1 MNQELFAIYLRKS
14 RKDLELKEYD
24 VLERHRRIL
33 LDFASIRNIKI
44 NKEDI
49 YEEVVSGETIQDR
62 PVIQELLKKIEAG
75 YYKAVL
81 VMEIE
86 RLARGNTIDQG
97 IIAQT
102 FQLTNT
108 LIITP
113 NKTYDTNNEY
123 DNEFLEFGLFMSRRE
138 YKAISRRIQSGRI
151 QSVKEGNFIGSVTPY
166 GYDKEKLKGTK
177 GYKLIPNQEEA
188 ENVKLIFKLFIES
201 SCGTSNLSYKLNDLG
216 IRSRTNSIW
225 TPAMVRNILKNR
237 VYIGFVSWGRRA
249 SVKKL
254 NNNEI
259 SKSRPINDN
268 YIEARGKHE
277 PIIDD
282 ITFYKVQE
290 LLKSTSVKK
299 VPSEKVLRNPL
310 SGLIKCGKCN
320 LNMIRRPY
328 PNNKHEDTLICRNK
342 YCDNVSTDLSLVEKQ
357 LLESLEQQLNEFY
370 FYIANYEQ
378 EYIKSTKNYNLQIKK
393 IDSEITKLKNQ
404 LYKTCEFLELGT
416 YSLELFNERSKSINS
431 KLKHLEEE
439 KAKLKELS
447 KNNMIEKITQY
458 IPLLENCLNTY
469 WSLDTEGKNSIL
481 KQLILQVYY
490 IKNVRGS
497 RWNLD
502 NVNKFSLDIKLRI

>member
-14 RKDLELKEYD
+14 RKDLELKDYD

-33 LDFASIRNIKI
+33 LDFANSRNIKI

-62 PVIQELLKKIEAG
+62 PVVQELLKKIEAG

-138 YKAISRRIQSGRI
+138 YKALTRRIQAGRI
-151 QSVKEGNFIGSVTPY
+151 QSVKEGNFIGGVTPY
-166 GYDKEKLKGTK
+166 GYDKEKLKGSK
-177 GYKLIPNQEEA
+177 GYKLIPNNEEA
-188 ENVKLIFKLFIES
+188 ENVRLIFNLFLETP
-201 SCGTSNLSYKLNDLG
+201 GTTSLAYKLNDLG
-216 IRSRTNSIW
+216 IRSRTNSTW
-225 TPAMVRNILKNR
+225 TSAMVRHILKNR

-249 SVKKL
+249 HVKKL

-259 SKSRPINDN
+259 SKSRPVNEN
-268 YIEARGKHE
+268 CIECKGKHE

-290 LLKSTSVKK
+290 LLKGSSVKK

-320 LNMIRRPY
+320 TNMIRRPY
-328 PNNKHEDTLICRNK
+328 QKNKHEDTIICRNK
-342 YCDNVSTDLSLVEKQ
+342 YCNNVSSSLSLVEKQ
-357 LLESLEQQLNEFY
+357 LLESLEQQLEEFY
-370 FYIANYEQ
+370 FYINNYEQ

-393 IDSEITKLKNQ
+393 IDTEITKLKNQ
-404 LYKTCEFLELGT
+404 LSKACEFLELGT
-416 YSLELFNERSKSINS
+416 YSLELFKERSSSIN
-431 KLKHLEEE
+431 LKIENLEQ
-439 KAKLKELS
+439 KKVKLKELS
-447 KNNMIEKITQY
+447 KNNIIEKITQY

-469 WSLDTEGKNSIL
+469 WSLDVEGKNAIL
-481 KQLILQVYY
+481 KKIISKVYY
-490 IKNVRGS
+490 IKDVKGS
-497 RWNLD
+497 RWNPD
-502 NVNKFSLDIKLRI
+502 NLNKFSLDIKLRM

>member
-1 MNQELFAIYLRKS
+1 MSQELFAIYLRKS
-14 RKDLELKEYD
+14 RKDLELKNYD
-24 VLERHRRIL
+24 VLQRHRRIL
-33 LDFASIRNIKI
+33 LDFATSRKI
-44 NKEDI
+44 NINEEDI

-62 PVIQELLKKIEAG
+62 PIVQELLKKIEEG

-138 YKAISRRIQSGRI
+138 YKAISRRIQSGRV

-166 GYDKEKLKGTK
+166 GYDKEKLKNEK
-177 GYKLIPNQEEA
+177 GYKLIPNEEA
-188 ENVKLIFKLFIES
+188 ENVKLIFNLFIDS
-201 SCGTSNLSYKLNDLG
+201 SGTSTLAYKLNDLG

-225 TPAMVRNILKNR
+225 TSAMVRNILINR

-249 SVKKL
+249 HVKKL

-259 SKSRPINDN
+259 NKSRPISND
-268 YIEARGKHE
+268 YLEAKGKHE

-282 ITFYKVQE
+282 ITFYRVQE

-299 VPSEKVLRNPL
+299 VPQEKVLRNPL

-320 LNMIRRPY
+320 TNMIRRPY
-328 PNNKHEDTLICRNK
+328 KNNADDTLLCKNK
-342 YCDNVSTDLSLVEKQ
+342 YCDNISSHLNLVESK
-357 LLESLEQQLNEFY
+357 LLELLEQQLNEFY
-370 FYIANYEQ
+370 YYVNNYEK
-378 EYIKSTKNYNLQIKK
+378 EYIKSTKNYNLQISKLDTQ
-393 IDSEITKLKNQ
+393 IIKLKNQ
-404 LYKTCEFLELGT
+404 LHKVCEFHELGT
-416 YSLELFNERSKSINS
+416 YSLELFKERSTSITENM
-431 KLKHLEEE
+431 KKLEEE
-439 KAKLKELS
+439 KLNLKELS
-447 KNNMIEKITQY
+447 KNNIIERVTQY

-469 WSLDTEGKNSIL
+469 HGLDVERKNTVLKSLIKE
-481 KQLILQVYY
+481 VYY
-490 IKNVRGS
+490 IKNSKGG
-497 RWNLD
+497 RWNPNARTD
-502 NVNKFSLDIKLRI
+502 FSLDIKLTL

>member
-33 LDFASIRNIKI
+33 LDFANSRNIKI

-62 PVIQELLKKIEAG
+62 PVVQELLKKIEAG

-138 YKAISRRIQSGRI
+138 YKAISRRIQAGRI

-188 ENVKLIFKLFIES
+188 ENVKLIFKLFIEI
-201 SCGTSNLSYKLNDLG
+201 Y
-216 IRSRTNSIW
+216 
-225 TPAMVRNILKNR
+225 
-237 VYIGFVSWGRRA
+237 
-249 SVKKL
+249 
-254 NNNEI
+254 
-259 SKSRPINDN
+259 
-268 YIEARGKHE
+268 
-277 PIIDD
+277 
-282 ITFYKVQE
+282 
-290 LLKSTSVKK
+290 
-299 VPSEKVLRNPL
+299 
-310 SGLIKCGKCN
+310 LI
-320 LNMIRRPY
+320 
-328 PNNKHEDTLICRNK
+328 
-342 YCDNVSTDLSLVEKQ
+342 
-357 LLESLEQQLNEFY
+357 
-370 FYIANYEQ
+370 
-378 EYIKSTKNYNLQIKK
+378 
-393 IDSEITKLKNQ
+393 
-404 LYKTCEFLELGT
+404 
-416 YSLELFNERSKSINS
+416 
-431 KLKHLEEE
+431 
-439 KAKLKELS
+439 
-447 KNNMIEKITQY
+447 
-458 IPLLENCLNTY
+458 
-469 WSLDTEGKNSIL
+469 
-481 KQLILQVYY
+481 
-490 IKNVRGS
+490 
-497 RWNLD
+497 
-502 NVNKFSLDIKLRI
+502 

>member
-14 RKDLELKEYD
+14 RKDLELKDYD

-33 LDFASIRNIKI
+33 LDFANSRNIKI
-44 NKEDI
+44 NQEDI

-62 PVIQELLKKIEAG
+62 PVVQELLKKIEAG

-97 IIAQT
+97 VIAQA

-138 YKAISRRIQSGRI
+138 YKAISRRIQAGRI

-166 GYDKEKLKGTK
+166 GYDKEKLKGSK
-177 GYKLIPNQEEA
+177 GYKLIPNTEEA

-201 SCGTSNLSYKLNDLG
+201 PGTTTLSYKLNDLG
-216 IRSRTNSIW
+216 IRSRSNSLW
-225 TPAMVRNILKNR
+225 TTAMVRNILKNR
-237 VYIGFVSWGRRA
+237 VYIGFVSWGKRA
-249 SVKKL
+249 NVKKL

-259 SKSRPINDN
+259 SKSRPINNDF
-268 YIEARGKHE
+268 IEAKGKHD

-299 VPSEKVLRNPL
+299 VPSKKVLKNPL

-320 LNMIRRPY
+320 SNMIRRPY
-328 PNNKHEDTLICRNK
+328 QKNKHEDTLLCRNK
-342 YCDNVSTDLSLVEKQ
+342 YCDNISSSLALVEKK
-357 LLESLEQQLNEFY
+357 LLEALEQQLNEFY
-370 FYIANYEQ
+370 HYVNNYEK

-393 IDSEITKLKNQ
+393 IDTEITKLKNQ
-404 LYKTCEFLELGT
+404 LSKACEFLELGA
-416 YSLELFNERSKSINS
+416 YSLELFKERSDSIN
-431 KLKHLEEE
+431 LKIETLELE
-439 KAKLKELS
+439 KEKLKELS
-447 KNNMIEKITQY
+447 KNNIIEKVKQY

-469 WSLDTEGKNSIL
+469 CTLDIEGKNNLL
-481 KQLILQVYY
+481 KTLLIKVYY
-490 IKNVRGS
+490 TKTARGG
-497 RWNLD
+497 RWNPD
-502 NVNKFSLDIKLRI
+502 NVTKFSLDLELNI